1 MNAKPDQLGD
11 IKPDQ
16 LRAIML
22 EIERDLAVFLPPVR
36 ERILKRVQAV
46 YFLGAIDGL
55 KNVSPAAERRVRSR
69 QRHVETGTD

>member
-1 MNAKPDQLGD
+1 MNDIKPDQLGD

-22 EIERDLAVFLPPVR
+22 EIERDLAVFLPPAR

-55 KNVSPAAERRVRSR
+55 KNVSPSAERRVCGR
-69 QRHVETGTD
+69 QSDADTGT